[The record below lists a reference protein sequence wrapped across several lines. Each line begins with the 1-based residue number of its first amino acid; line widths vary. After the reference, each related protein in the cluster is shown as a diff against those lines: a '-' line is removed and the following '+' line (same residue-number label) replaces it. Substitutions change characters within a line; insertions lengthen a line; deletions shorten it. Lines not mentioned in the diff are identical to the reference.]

1 MSTTQATISRMI
13 RTEFNNTNYWEIQK
27 INELI
32 LTAQSYGL
40 DEEVKRMRNDL
51 KN

>member
-13 RTEFNNTNYWEIQK
+13 RTEFNNTNYWEVQK
-27 INELI
+27 IKELI

-40 DEEVKRMRNDL
+40 DDEVKKMQNDL